1 MTQTIKLRR
10 SATSGNVPTTAQLDL
25 GEVAINTYDGKMF
38 FKKNDGSQSIQ
49 EVVTVAG
56 GDSRY
61 QLSSA
66 PNAPASVT
74 ANIVGDTIEVVFSQS
89 STSDIDAYEVWSD
102 GGASSYSLIGRITSD
117 DFSATMTVVDSSF
130 GTGTIGYRVFAV
142 KGGVYSSAA
151 TTTKAFSAPSLDVSG
166 MTVVAD
172 TNSYVISYE
181 LPESRYF
188 DHVEIY
194 MDAELLSS
202 NLTRTGA
209 TLVYSGDNSS
219 FTYQISSGDLDKF
232 HQFWVEVVTS

>member
-25 GEVAINTYDGKMF
+25 GEVAINTHDGKMF

-49 EVVTVAG
+49 ELVTIAS

-61 QLSSA
+61 QLDST
-66 PNAPASVT
+66 PNAPSISA
-74 ANIVGDTIEVVFSQS
+74 ANTVGETIEIVFSQS

-102 GGASSYSLIGRITSD
+102 SGASSYSLIGRIVSD
-117 DFSATMTVVDSSF
+117 DFASTMTVVDSSF
-130 GTGTIGYRVFAV
+130 STGTIGYRVYAV
-142 KGGVYSSAA
+142 KRGIYSSPA
-151 TTTKAFSAPSLDVSG
+151 TTSKTFSAPSLSVTG
-166 MTVVAD
+166 MAVVAD
-172 TNSYVISYE
+172 TNSYFISYD
-181 LPESRYF
+181 LPDSRYF

-194 MDAELLSS
+194 KDAELLLGSLS
-202 NLTRTGA
+202 RTGA
-209 TLVYSGDNSS
+209 TLVYSGENSS